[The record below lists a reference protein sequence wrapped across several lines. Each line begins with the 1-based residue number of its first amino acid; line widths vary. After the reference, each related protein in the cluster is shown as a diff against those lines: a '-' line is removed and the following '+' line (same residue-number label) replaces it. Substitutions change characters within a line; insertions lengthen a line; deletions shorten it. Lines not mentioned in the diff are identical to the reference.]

1 MHRSKSFLVFHSLDV
16 LWLCYAIPCLLYAYR
31 SRGPSQHTA
40 TILDSWC
47 FPNSK
52 SFGYSAIIKLSG
64 QNCFQTL
71 YGSLGQIRL
80 GLPKGSAIAMVKVL
94 GQNDTYVFWVF
105 SLNGFRLPKGFLEC
119 SPNCPAH
126 SSQQSLPQFLG
137 KWLLLQKRFCGGF
150 PQPFSTSLVSQIAV
164 ASQKN
169 LWRVPPTASHLSRSL
184 LLGAKLRE
192 LLTCLNHTNRVHRK
206 RPIMSLLL
214 GYSLGLFHHL
224 IRINSQ
230 NSHNSSVA
238 SIQKRGTLLIR
249 LETGVS
255 NSRSS
260 SSGTSGR

>member
-16 LWLCYAIPCLLYAYR
+16 LWLCYAIRCLLYVYR

-52 SFGYSAIIKLSG
+52 SFGYSAIIKFSG

-71 YGSLGQIRL
+71 YGFLGQIRL
-80 GLPKGSAIAMVKVL
+80 GLPKGSAIAIVKVL

-105 SLNGFRLPKGFLEC
+105 SSNGFRLPKGFLEC

-126 SSQQSLPQFLG
+126 SSQQSLPRFLG

-150 PQPFSTSLVSQIAV
+150 NEDSPNHSLHHWSP
-164 ASQKN
+164 K
-169 LWRVPPTASHLSRSL
+169 WL
-184 LLGAKLRE
+184 LLHKKFFGEFRQLH
-192 LLTCLNHTNRVHRK
+192 LLTCLNHPNRVHRK

-214 GYSLGLFHHL
+214 GYSLGLFHQL
-224 IRINSQ
+224 IRINSH